1 MVDTKSEGISTTT
14 AGTSAI
20 YDNVKA
26 NVIRIFDETVKV
38 QPAYSQS
45 ISNLQLD
52 YIQTA
57 KNAIHAAFSAQK
69 QIAGNLNF
77 ALPESFT
84 EQVKKQANEFTDHV
98 TRVVGINNQLTISAV
113 DAARENIKNYSRTVD
128 AITEFNTNA
137 VRAWTAW
144 YSTQQQFYKQ

>member
-1 MVDTKSEGISTTT
+1 MVDTKSEGSSTTN
-14 AGTSAI
+14 AGTDAI

-52 YIQTA
+52 YIHTA
-57 KNAIHAAFSAQK
+57 KNAIQATFSAQK
-69 QIAGNLNF
+69 QIAGNLNIT
-77 ALPESFT
+77 LPESYA
-84 EQVKKQANEFTDHV
+84 EQLTRQANEFTDHF

-137 VRAWTAW
+137 VRAWTTW
-144 YSTQQQFYKQ
+144 YSAQQQFFKQ